1 MTDDRQRGAAS
12 TGRRRPSGRGQD
24 GMEAMRV
31 FALVAATVT
40 TGLTSGLFYTYA
52 SVTPGLRTA
61 DSLVVVQV
69 MQRLNVAVLN
79 GWYLLGFVGTLVFT
93 GLAVV
98 LHLPSDGHRV
108 LPAVVGALV
117 CYTGSLVATRVVN
130 LPLSQALAEA
140 GEPGRTEYAE
150 PDAPSGA
157 RRMRWSAARALL
169 STAALGCLCWALVVH
184 SGVGAH

>member
-1 MTDDRQRGAAS
+1 
-12 TGRRRPSGRGQD
+12 
-24 GMEAMRV
+24 MRV
-31 FALVAATVT
+31 FALVAATIT

-61 DSLVVVQV
+61 DNLAVVQV

-93 GLAVV
+93 GVAVV

-108 LPAVVGALV
+108 LPAAVGALV
-117 CYTGSLVATRVVN
+117 CYTGSLVATRAVN

-140 GEPGRTEYAE
+140 GDPGRARYSD
-150 PDAPSGA
+150 PFDPSGA
-157 RRMRWSAARALL
+157 RRVRWSAARALL
-169 STAALGCLCWALVVH
+169 STVALGLLCWALVMH
-184 SGVGAH
+184 C